1 MKTMKVVGWVLCALF
16 VMSFFICM
24 GREWL
29 IQVPLTLALG
39 WVAFLLRVVPEMTW
53 RWGAIAETVAVGA
66 VLGVGTH
73 LFLRRLWRQLRP
85 EEAEA
90 RPWPVRWS
98 ASLVALIVLL
108 FCATMATVGIGHH
121 VGWLA
126 SSREPLA
133 QSSWRFLPSR
143 MRWENEEL
151 CEKAQ
156 ELSKSGVS
164 DAKLVQVLLWD
175 EKTRALAER
184 LYVVPWKGT
193 GGEAGFL
200 VFPRDPISRGW
211 ADAVRCGGGL
221 AQDEVIKAA
230 ELPRLLSERQG
241 QVAADTAP

>member
-1 MKTMKVVGWVLCALF
+1 MKAMKVVGWVLGTLF

-85 EEAEA
+85 EEA
-90 RPWPVRWS
+90 WPVCWS

-108 FCATMATVGIGHH
+108 FGATMATVGIGHH
-121 VGWLA
+121 VGWLV

-143 MRWENEEL
+143 VRWENEEL
-151 CEKAQ
+151 CAKAQ

-164 DAKLVQVLLWD
+164 DARMVQVLLGDED
-175 EKTRALAER
+175 EKTRDRAER
-184 LYVVPWKGT
+184 LYVVPWKGP

-230 ELPRLLSERQG
+230 ELPRLLSESQG

>member
-1 MKTMKVVGWVLCALF
+1 MKAMKVVGWVFITLF
-16 VMSFFICM
+16 VMSVFICM

-39 WVAFLLRVVPEMTW
+39 WVAFLLRVVPEVTW
-53 RWGAIAETVAVGA
+53 RWGAIAETVGVVA
-66 VLGVGTH
+66 VLGVGSH

-85 EEAEA
+85 EDAS
-90 RPWPVRWS
+90 PWPVRWS

-133 QSSWRFLPSR
+133 QSSWRFLPGR
-143 MRWENEEL
+143 MRWDNEEL
-151 CEKAQ
+151 CEKARA
-156 ELSKSGVS
+156 LSKSGVP
-164 DAKLVQVLLWD
+164 DARIFQALLAD
-175 EKTRALAER
+175 EKARDRAER
-184 LYVVPWKGT
+184 LYVVPWKGP

-200 VFPRDPISRGW
+200 VFPRDPITRGW

-230 ELPRLLSERQG
+230 ELPRLLAESQG